1 MSYFSEREQGERPR
15 DSETITEGAW
25 GGIQALIAGRVED
38 GSFGASYPETCPDG
52 AAQVGTDYN
61 SFAKALRAEIPA
73 FEEPPWF
80 DRSERVPDT
89 LDILDLV
96 EFCWRTIG
104 KPIKGRYHDYFSHY
118 HLSFDIDAGRD
129 KFRTAVN
136 RIFRRNGLAYELRED
151 GRIERLAPPVLREVL
166 SVAAFRTGDE
176 PLDALL
182 EKARRKFLNADI
194 HVRRESLEAL
204 WDAWERLKTLNGADK
219 KTEIAAMLDKA
230 AGPSTPV
237 FRDALD
243 KDARELTRLGNDL
256 QIRHAETNREPVSQS
271 GHVDYLFHRLFSLIT
286 VILNAEG
293 RGWSI

>member
-15 DSETITEGAW
+15 DSEAVAEGAW
-25 GGIQALIAGRVED
+25 GGIQALIVSRVED
-38 GSFGASYPETCPDG
+38 GSFGTSYPETCPDG
-52 AAQVGTDYN
+52 AAQIGTDYN
-61 SFAKALRAEIPA
+61 SFARALRAEIPV

-80 DRSERVPDT
+80 DRSAELPDT

-104 KPIKGRYHDYFSHY
+104 KPLKGRYHDYFSHY

-129 KFRTAVN
+129 EFCAAVN

-166 SVAAFRTGDE
+166 SVAAFWTGDE
-176 PLDALL
+176 QLDALL
-182 EKARRKFLNADI
+182 EKARRKFFDADI

-219 KTEIAAMLDKA
+219 KAEIAAMLDKA
-230 AGPSTPV
+230 AGPSSPV

-243 KDARELTRLGNDL
+243 KEARELTRLGNDL
-256 QIRHAETNREPVSQS
+256 QIRQAETNREPVSQS
-271 GHVDYLFHRLFSLIT
+271 GHIDYLFHRLFSLIT
-286 VILNAEG
+286 AILNAEG
-293 RGWSI
+293 RG

>member
-15 DSETITEGAW
+15 DSETIAEGAW
-25 GGIQALIAGRVED
+25 GGIQASIASRVED

-61 SFAKALRAEIPA
+61 SFAKAVRAEIPV
-73 FEEPPWF
+73 FVEPPWF
-80 DRSERVPDT
+80 DRSAEVPDT

-96 EFCWRTIG
+96 EFCWQVVG
-104 KPIKGRYHDYFSHY
+104 KPLKGRYHDFFRHY
-118 HLSFDIDAGRD
+118 HLSFDINAGRD
-129 KFRTAVN
+129 EFRTTVN

-166 SVAAFRTGDE
+166 SVAAFRTGDGQ
-176 PLDALL
+176 LDALL
-182 EKARRKFLNADI
+182 EKARRKFLDADI

-219 KTEIAAMLDKA
+219 KAEIAAMLDKA
-230 AGPSTPV
+230 AGLSSPV

-243 KDARELTRLGNDL
+243 KEARELTRLGNEL

-286 VILNAEG
+286 IILNAEG
-293 RGWSI
+293 RGWST